1 MYIRYENLKHIV
13 LNELLAEHDHAELDA
28 QLDEAAWW
36 STLRRK
42 HTHLFSIHRH
52 KLIKNIVTNKLITS
66 SMR

>member
-13 LNELLAEHDHAELDA
+13 LNELLAKHDHAELDA

-36 STLRRK
+36 STLCEKR
-42 HTHLFSIHRH
+42 THLFSIHRH
-52 KLIKNIVTNKLITS
+52 KLIKNTVTNKLITS